1 MLGIEGQESAKIVVL
16 ETDSYGRTLFTYDES
31 TGLLDGGVTL
41 SVLIA
46 QKSDENYVYYYE
58 DKNSG
63 RR

>member
-31 TGLLDGGVTL
+31 TGLLDGGITL

-46 QKSDENYVYYYE
+46 QKSDENYVYLL
-58 DKNSG
+58 
-63 RR
+63 